1 MASLSSLPEEIFEN
15 VEQAVIIVEA
25 SPEINF
31 LFHYFLPP
39 AAWNNRNCWN

>member
-25 SPEINF
+25 SSEISF
-31 LFHYFLPP
+31 LFHHFLPP
-39 AAWNNRNCWN
+39 TA